1 MVCEVKK
8 FPEIWKSASDTVQNI
23 IGITSQKYI
32 IILLTLWHK
41 ENNHFFIPAKLFF
54 PPMMSK
60 VRKSSSIY
68 YDTFNLMIV
77 KKKNRL
83 NYFWNFSHFYLK
95 IEVKDFTRYKW
106 IHEKISNPE
115 VAPFHPPNPGRNQG
129 GHILNQIRR
138 VFCDTYLKD
147 TLQFDLW
154 ILCARRSGLNLFVTH
169 RA

>member
-68 YDTFNLMIV
+68 YDMFSLMIV
-77 KKKNRL
+77 KKKVVSVASEIS
-83 NYFWNFSHFYLK
+83 FIVYLK
-95 IEVKDFTRYKW
+95 IEVKDVMR
-106 IHEKISNPE
+106 
-115 VAPFHPPNPGRNQG
+115 
-129 GHILNQIRR
+129 
-138 VFCDTYLKD
+138 
-147 TLQFDLW
+147 
-154 ILCARRSGLNLFVTH
+154 
-169 RA
+169 